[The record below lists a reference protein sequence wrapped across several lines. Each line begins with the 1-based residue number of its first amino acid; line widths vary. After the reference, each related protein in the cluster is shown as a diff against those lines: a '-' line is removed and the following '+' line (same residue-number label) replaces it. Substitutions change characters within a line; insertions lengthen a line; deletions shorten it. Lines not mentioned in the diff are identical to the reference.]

1 MWYLRDISN
10 IKYLLNNMRFKSIMS
25 IFSKVWNK
33 IFQKYC
39 TETLERLEWIKFT
52 TEEDMIKDIE
62 SIDEKDLI
70 EIKSVVRIY

>member
-1 MWYLRDISN
+1 
-10 IKYLLNNMRFKSIMS
+10 MS

-39 TETLERLEWIKFT
+39 TETLEKLEWIKFT
-52 TEEDMIKDIE
+52 TEEDMIKYIE

-70 EIKSVVRIY
+70 EIKSVTRIY